1 MSTAPKKPDTNTGTQ
16 GAPLVSV
23 APQADDNENRRY
35 EVVERGQLHTLNYRC
50 YFRDVQTK
58 AIVSPFHDIPL
69 VNEQRTSA
77 AGNQKDIIY
86 NMIVEVPR
94 WTNAKMEINKQLKM
108 NPIVQDIKSGKP
120 RFVHNVFPYHGYLW
134 NYGALPQ
141 TWEDP
146 NHVDNDTKTTGDNDP
161 LDVCEIGT
169 TLHATGSIVP
179 VKIVG
184 VLGLIDEGETDW
196 KLIGIDIRDKLASQI
211 NDISDVDKYLPG
223 LLEASRRWFKYY
235 KVPTGKPPNKFALN
249 EQYADRDYAQRVI
262 NETRKY
268 WEKLATGETK
278 VEEKVCSIANT
289 TLTNRGTISK
299 EDADKIVEADEKHQK
314 EPAKLDPS
322 VHDLAYVQDD
332 EERTTKEKKF

>member
-1 MSTAPKKPDTNTGTQ
+1 MSTAPKKPDSNTGAQ
-16 GAPLVSV
+16 GLPLASI
-23 APQADDNENRRY
+23 APQSNDNENRRY

-58 AIVSPFHDIPL
+58 TIVSPFHDIPL
-69 VNEQRTSA
+69 VNEQY
-77 AGNQKDIIY
+77 GNEKETVY
-86 NMIVEVPR
+86 NMVVEVPR
-94 WTNAKMEINKQLKM
+94 WSNAKMEIHKQSKL
-108 NPIVQDIKSGKP
+108 NPLVQDVKNGKP

-146 NHVDNDTKTTGDNDP
+146 NHVDEDTKTTGDNDP

-169 TLHATGSIVP
+169 TLHATGSVIP

-211 NDISDVDKYLPG
+211 NDINDVDIHLPG
-223 LLEASRRWFKYY
+223 LLEATRRWFKYY
-235 KVPTGKPPNKFALN
+235 KVPTGKPPNRFALN
-249 EQYADRDYAQRVI
+249 EQFADRAYALRVI

-268 WEKLATGETK
+268 WEKLASGETK
-278 VEEKVCSIANT
+278 VDEKVCSITNT
-289 TLTNRGTISK
+289 TLNNRGTIKK
-299 EDADKIVEADEKHQK
+299 EDAEKIVEADEKHQN
-314 EPAKLDPS
+314 EPAKLDS
-322 VHDLAYVQDD
+322 TVHQLAYVKD
-332 EERTTKEKKF
+332 E